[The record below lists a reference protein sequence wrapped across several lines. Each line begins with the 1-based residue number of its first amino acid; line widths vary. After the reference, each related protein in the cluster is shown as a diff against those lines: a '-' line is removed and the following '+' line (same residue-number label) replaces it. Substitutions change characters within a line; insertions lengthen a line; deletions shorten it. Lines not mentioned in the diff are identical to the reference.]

1 LEDAAFPWYIHVRVC
16 RKTAEFSAAQIHL
29 EDDMMEC
36 HRIHSGPLED
46 RSTWLGIVL
55 ASVLLTPQALVR
67 ADWPGFRGP
76 TGLGY
81 TSEANL
87 PIAWGGPTHENVQW
101 SSPLPGQGH
110 ASPVVWDQA
119 VIVCTVNWPADV
131 VDRKKT
137 IPEHHVTCYRTSD
150 GRLLWDTL
158 VPPGPW
164 LRDDFRSGP
173 GGGYAAATP
182 VTDGKLIYCAF
193 ASSVLAAIDFQG
205 NIAWRKP
212 IVPYSFD
219 VTLGSSP
226 VLYGDTVILL
236 CAMAKK
242 ENSRVVAFGKTR
254 GDVRWEREFPQMQ
267 FGHSTPLM
275 IEVNGKAQMLVLASG
290 MEKTGDALRS
300 LDPSDGRL
308 LWWCRGE
315 GDASSPAYGQGL
327 VYFDDGR
334 GGIGVAVDPTGSGD
348 VSETH
353 VRWTI
358 TQRGEALSSPIV
370 VGNYLYRLRTP
381 GFLQCWEMATGKKI
395 YSERL
400 ADISSTWASPIADP
414 KGHLFFA
421 NAGKSYVV
429 QAGPECRI
437 LAVNDLGDGNHPSP
451 AAAEGKLFLVGMKNI
466 YCIGVGNTEMPK

>member
-1 LEDAAFPWYIHVRVC
+1 MTKCL
-16 RKTAEFSAAQIHL
+16 KTGFKSFDNPSAIV
-29 EDDMMEC
+29 
-36 HRIHSGPLED
+36 
-46 RSTWLGIVL
+46 GIVL
-55 ASVLLTPQALVR
+55 AGILLTPQALVR
-67 ADWPGFRGP
+67 ANWPGFRGP

-81 TSEANL
+81 TTEENL
-87 PIAWGGPTHENVQW
+87 PITWGGPARENVLW
-101 SSPLPGQGH
+101 TSPLTGQGH
-110 ASPVVWDQA
+110 ASPIVWDQA
-119 VIVCTVNWPADV
+119 VIVCTVNWPTGV
-131 VDRKKT
+131 EDRKKV

-193 ASSVLAAIDFQG
+193 ASSVLAAVDFQG

-226 VLYGDTVILL
+226 VLYGDTVILF

-242 ENSRVVAFGKTR
+242 EDSRVIAFDKTS
-254 GDVRWEREFPQMQ
+254 GDLRWERKLPQTQ
-267 FGHSTPLM
+267 FGHSTPL
-275 IEVNGKAQMLVLASG
+275 IIQVNNKSQMLLLASG
-290 MEKTGDALRS
+290 MEKAGDALQS
-300 LDPSDGRL
+300 LDPADGKL

-334 GGIGVAVDPTGSGD
+334 GGTGVAVDPTSSGD
-348 VSETH
+348 VSDTH

-370 VGNYLYRLRTP
+370 VGKYLYRLRTP
-381 GFLQCWEMATGKKI
+381 GFLQCWEMATGKEM

-400 ADISSTWASPIADP
+400 QDISTTWASPIADP

-421 NAGKSYVV
+421 NAGKSYIV

-437 LAVNDLGDGNHPSP
+437 LAINDLGDGNHPSP
-451 AAAEGKLFLVGMKNI
+451 AAANGRLFLVGLKNI
-466 YCIGVGNTEMPK
+466 YCIGAGNTAAPK

>member
-1 LEDAAFPWYIHVRVC
+1 MT
-16 RKTAEFSAAQIHL
+16 KHL
-29 EDDMMEC
+29 K
-36 HRIHSGPLED
+36 RGTKSL
-46 RSTWLGIVL
+46 RNQSTLFGVALLSLLL
-55 ASVLLTPQALVR
+55 APQALVG
-67 ADWPGFRGP
+67 ANWPGFRGP

-81 TSEANL
+81 TMEENL
-87 PIAWGGPTHENVQW
+87 PVTWGGPANENVLW
-101 SSPLPGQGH
+101 TSPLPGQGH
-110 ASPVVWDQA
+110 ASPIVWDDA
-119 VIVCTVNWPADV
+119 VIVCTVHWPADV
-131 VDRKKT
+131 EDRKKVF
-137 IPEHHVTCYRTSD
+137 PKHHVTCYRVSD
-150 GRLLWDTL
+150 GELLWDTL

-164 LRDDFRSGP
+164 LRDDLRSGP

-205 NIAWRKP
+205 NIVWRKP

-226 VLYGDTVILL
+226 VLYGDTVILF

-242 ENSRVVAFGKTR
+242 EDSRVIAFDKTN
-254 GDVRWEREFPQMQ
+254 GNVKWLKSFPEMQ
-267 FGHSTPLM
+267 FGHSTPV
-275 IEVNGKAQMLVLASG
+275 IIQVNDKPQMLLLASG
-290 MEKTGDALRS
+290 MGQTDDALQS
-300 LDPSDGRL
+300 LDPTNGKL

-334 GGIGVAVDPTGSGD
+334 GGTGVAVDPTGSGD
-348 VSETH
+348 VSDTH
-353 VRWTI
+353 IRWTI

-370 VGNYLYRLRTP
+370 VDDYLYRLRTP
-381 GFLQCWEMATGKKI
+381 GVVQCWDITTGKEV

-400 ADISSTWASPIADP
+400 RDISSTWASPIADS

-429 QAGPECRI
+429 QAGPEFRV

-451 AAAEGKLFLVGMKNI
+451 AAANGRLFLVGMKNI
-466 YCIGVGNTEMPK
+466 YCVGEGKAGAPR

>member
-1 LEDAAFPWYIHVRVC
+1 MTKDFKIGTRLLEIQPTISVAI
-16 RKTAEFSAAQIHL
+16 L
-29 EDDMMEC
+29 M
-36 HRIHSGPLED
+36 
-46 RSTWLGIVL
+46 
-55 ASVLLTPQALVR
+55 SVLLTPVAFVR
-67 ADWPGFRGP
+67 ANWPGFRGP

-81 TSEANL
+81 TTEENL
-87 PIAWGGPTHENVQW
+87 PIVWGGPANENVLW
-101 SSPLPGQGH
+101 ISPLTGQGH
-110 ASPVVWDQA
+110 ASPIVWDNA
-119 VIVCTVNWPADV
+119 VIVCSVKWPDGIE
-131 VDRKKT
+131 DRKKV
-137 IPEHHVTCYRTSD
+137 IPEHHVTCYRASD
-150 GRLLWDTL
+150 GGLLWDTL
-158 VPPGPW
+158 VPSGPW
-164 LRDDFRSGP
+164 LRTDFRSGP

-205 NIAWRKP
+205 NIAWRKE

-226 VLYGDTVILL
+226 VLYGDTIILF

-242 ENSRVVAFGKTR
+242 EDSRVIAFNKTD
-254 GDVRWEREFPQMQ
+254 GNMRWERRLPQTD
-267 FGHSTPLM
+267 FGHSTPL
-275 IEVNGKAQMLVLASG
+275 IIQTGNKSQMLLVASG
-290 MEKTGDALRS
+290 MKEAGNALQS

-334 GGIGVAVDPTGSGD
+334 GGTGVAVDPTGSGD

-370 VGNYLYRLRTP
+370 VGQYLYRLRTP
-381 GFLQCWEMATGKKI
+381 GFLQCWEMATGKEV

-400 ADISSTWASPIADP
+400 QDISTTWASPIADP

-421 NAGKSYVV
+421 NAGKSYII
-429 QAGPECRI
+429 QAGPEFRI
-437 LAVNDLGDGNHPSP
+437 LAINDLGDGNHPSP
-451 AAAEGKLFLVGMKNI
+451 AAAKDRLFLVGMKNI
-466 YCIGVGNTEMPK
+466 YCLGNKSNGTPE

>member
-1 LEDAAFPWYIHVRVC
+1 MNREYDMTKYLKMGFKSFENQ
-16 RKTAEFSAAQIHL
+16 SALFGVILA
-29 EDDMMEC
+29 
-36 HRIHSGPLED
+36 
-46 RSTWLGIVL
+46 GI
-55 ASVLLTPQALVR
+55 LLSPQALVR
-67 ADWPGFRGP
+67 ANWPGFRGP

-81 TSEANL
+81 TTEENL
-87 PIAWGGPTHENVQW
+87 PITWGGPAKEDVRW
-101 SSPLPGQGH
+101 ISPLRGEGH
-110 ASPVVWDQA
+110 ASPIVWDQA
-119 VIVCTVNWPADV
+119 VIVCTVHWPADV
-131 VDRKKT
+131 ADRRKV
-137 IPEHHVTCYRTSD
+137 IPEHHVTCYRTSE

-164 LRDDFRSGP
+164 LRTDFRSGP

-193 ASSVLAAIDFQG
+193 ASSVLAALDFQG
-205 NIAWRKP
+205 NIVWRKP

-226 VLYGDTVILL
+226 ILYGDTVILL

-242 ENSRVVAFGKTR
+242 EDSRVVAFDKTH
-254 GDVRWEREFPQMQ
+254 GEVRWERKLPQMR
-267 FGHSTPLM
+267 FGHSTPL
-275 IEVNGKAQMLVLASG
+275 IVPVHSKPQMLLVASG
-290 MEKTGDALRS
+290 MEEAGDALQS
-300 LDPSDGRL
+300 LDPADGRL
-308 LWWCRGE
+308 LWSCRGE

-334 GGIGVAVDPTGSGD
+334 GGTGVAVDPTGSGD
-348 VSETH
+348 VSATH
-353 VRWTI
+353 IRWTV

-370 VGNYLYRLRTP
+370 VGKYLYRLRTP
-381 GFLQCWEMATGKKI
+381 GILQCWEMATGKEM

-400 ADISSTWASPIADP
+400 PGLSTAWASPIADP

-451 AAAEGKLFLVGMKNI
+451 AAAQGRLFLVGLKNV
-466 YCIGVGNTEMPK
+466 YCIGTENSAAAK

>member
-1 LEDAAFPWYIHVRVC
+1 MVNDLKPPFGSLAGRP
-16 RKTAEFSAAQIHL
+16 
-29 EDDMMEC
+29 
-36 HRIHSGPLED
+36 
-46 RSTWLGIVL
+46 VL
-55 ASVLLTPQALVR
+55 VVILLAGVLLAPGTPVR
-67 ADWPGFRGP
+67 ANWPGFRGP

-81 TSEANL
+81 TTEENL
-87 PIAWGGPTHENVQW
+87 PLTWGGPDRENVRW
-101 SSPLPGQGH
+101 VAPLTGQGH
-110 ASPVVWDQA
+110 ASPIVWDQA
-119 VIVCTVNWPADV
+119 VIVCTVRWPPEV
-131 VDRKKT
+131 QDRKQV

-164 LRDDFRSGP
+164 LRTDFRSGP

-182 VTDGKLIYCAF
+182 VTDGRIIYCAF
-193 ASSVLAAIDFQG
+193 ASSVLAALDFQG
-205 NIAWRKP
+205 HLVWRQP

-242 ENSRVVAFGKTR
+242 EDSRVVAFDKAG
-254 GDVRWEREFPQMQ
+254 GAVRWERKLPQME
-267 FGHSTPLM
+267 FGHSTPL
-275 IEVNGKAQMLVLASG
+275 IVRIGAQPQMLLVASG
-290 MEKTGDALRS
+290 MKEAGDALQS
-300 LDPSDGRL
+300 LDPADGKL

-334 GGIGVAVDPTGSGD
+334 GGTGVAVDPTGAGD
-348 VSETH
+348 VSDTH

-370 VGNYLYRLRTP
+370 VGRYLYRLRTP
-381 GFLQCWEMATGKKI
+381 GLLQCWEMATGKEV
-395 YSERL
+395 YAERL
-400 ADISSTWASPIADP
+400 RDISTAWASPIADP
-414 KGHLFFA
+414 QGHLFFA
-421 NAGKSYVV
+421 NAGKSYVI

-437 LAVNDLGDGNHPSP
+437 LGVNDLGDGNHPSP
-451 AAAEGKLFLVGMKNI
+451 AAAEGRLFLVGVKNI
-466 YCIGVGNTEMPK
+466 YCIGLEREP